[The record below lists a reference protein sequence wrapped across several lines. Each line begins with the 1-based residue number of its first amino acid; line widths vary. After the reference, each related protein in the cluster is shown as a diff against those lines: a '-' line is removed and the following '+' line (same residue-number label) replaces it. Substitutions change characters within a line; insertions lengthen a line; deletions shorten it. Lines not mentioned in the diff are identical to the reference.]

1 MTDAVLDA
9 VRAHLTA
16 HLSGPGGGE
25 PESASV
31 TFLGLEPIDVLRFRS
46 PETRLLRFATLGCS
60 RHPMGDPT
68 EMVADPNRGPR
79 AELVLSLRN
88 AEGLTTG
95 VHRTLALL
103 AALPAVE
110 GVVLTDDAL
119 LDLGEP
125 LWEGAPFT
133 AVLLGS
139 GDVPDLVLPE
149 PADPV
154 RFFDAIPLTGTEA
167 AWKRLRGADALRE
180 AWTEAGIDLRDP
192 KRAQARF

>member
-1 MTDAVLDA
+1 MTDAVLNA
-9 VRAHLTA
+9 VRTHLAA
-16 HLSGPGGGE
+16 HLSGPGGAE

-31 TFLGLEPIDVLRFRS
+31 TFLGLEPIDVLRFVS
-46 PETRLLRFATLGCS
+46 PETGLVRFATLGCS

-68 EMVADPNRGPR
+68 EMVADPTRGPR
-79 AELVLSLRN
+79 AELILSLRH
-88 AEGLTTG
+88 AEGITSG

-110 GVVLTDDAL
+110 GVVLTEDGL
-119 LDLGEP
+119 LALGEP
-125 LWEGAPFT
+125 LWDGAPFT
-133 AVLLGS
+133 AVLLEA
-139 GDVPDLVLPE
+139 GDVPDLELPE

-192 KRAQARF
+192 QRAQARL

>member
-1 MTDAVLDA
+1 MTEAVLTA
-9 VRAHLTA
+9 VRAHLA
-16 HLSGPGGGE
+16 ANLSDATGPV

-31 TFLGLEPIDVLRFRS
+31 TFLGLEPIEILRFHAHDDL
-46 PETRLLRFATLGCS
+46 TRFATLGCS

-68 EMVADPNRGPR
+68 ATIADPNRGPR
-79 AELVLSLRN
+79 AELVLSLRR
-88 AEGLTTG
+88 AGGLTAG
-95 VHRTLALL
+95 VHRSLAVL

-110 GVVLTDDAL
+110 GVVLTADAL

-133 AVLLGS
+133 AVLLES
-139 GDVPDLVLPE
+139 SDIPDLELPE

-154 RFFDAIPLTGTEA
+154 RFFDAIPITANEA

-180 AWTEAGIDLRDP
+180 AWTEAGIDIRDP
-192 KRAQARF
+192 ERGAARM

>member
-1 MTDAVLDA
+1 MTDAVLPA
-9 VRAHLTA
+9 VRTHLTA
-16 HLSGPGGGE
+16 HLSGPGGAE

-31 TFLGLEPIDVLRFRS
+31 TFLGLEPIDVLRFRRS
-46 PETRLLRFATLGCS
+46 DTGHIRFATLGCS

-68 EMVADPNRGPR
+68 AMVADPSRGPR
-79 AELVLSLRN
+79 AELILTLRN
-88 AEGLTTG
+88 AEGITAG

-110 GVVLTDDAL
+110 GVVLTEDAL

-125 LWEGAPFT
+125 LWDGAPFT
-133 AVLLGS
+133 AVLLEPA
-139 GDVPDLVLPE
+139 DVPDLELPE

-192 KRAQARF
+192 NRAHARL